1 MYLSMLLFLH
11 VHVILYM
18 SSGAASE
25 FMMGKKRGI
34 GTYDENTI
42 PSSVEEVLDRVRS
55 GPMNAGLIQAEN
67 GAMVR
72 GQETTDATVTRKA
85 RTNDDMS
92 PGSDK

>member
-1 MYLSMLLFLH
+1 
-11 VHVILYM
+11 M
-18 SSGAASE
+18 SSGAARE
-25 FMMGKKRGI
+25 FMGKKRGI
-34 GTYDENTI
+34 GTYEENTI

-85 RTNDDMS
+85 RTNGDMS